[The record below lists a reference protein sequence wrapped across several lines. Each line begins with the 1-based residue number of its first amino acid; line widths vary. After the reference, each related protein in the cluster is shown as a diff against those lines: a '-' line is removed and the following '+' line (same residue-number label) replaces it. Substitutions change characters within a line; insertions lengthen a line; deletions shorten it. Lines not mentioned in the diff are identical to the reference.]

1 MWLNSKT
8 VMTTCLL
15 LSSMCLNAQNLDPA
29 KVCSPVLTRAVTE
42 RYLESNRSFQK
53 KILSQLCSEQQLT
66 AEKARSQGLEINAVV
81 DGVPLGALWSDDAS
95 ERQDARSKLCTKD
108 FSDVSDVTHIKLME
122 RVPVPDLMAN
132 YNRCVE
138 LTTASATPM
147 TCSLSDGDPEF
158 STLHI
163 TYYPKMAVAAPLVT
177 TSTVNGGFVVG
188 GQAETGYQTAVKL
201 WKLQAG
207 GSRPALPT
215 TDVLLPANTEIKT
228 GSTFLTLRR
237 AAGKPLRAVMN
248 NTLNIPCQAESAAS
262 DDVAIN
268 VVMTPYGRMSAIEQA
283 VKQLRAAD
291 GCSAD
296 GSVTHE
302 RQYCA
307 DERGTLENVGV
318 NILSAGSPKNASYIE
333 KVERVGNCAKVYF
346 HLRGAGLDVLR
357 MCKGSAWLDADITL
371 SQRVPVGDV
380 IPFVPHQT
388 TMTVPT
394 FDAGCSMPLTFGGQ
408 LPAGA
413 ILTAWKWKA
422 EIALIEREPDQ
433 HGMESLHRNTY
444 QLSDANASNGKFS
457 GKWMI
462 DVPTAPTLVIAR
474 DGDHCSRESVSPPGE
489 GLTPT
494 VLEHMRTR
502 SLQVTNPGDPNM
514 AIMPDV
520 LTRPGNVEAIQ
531 RVREMPQQD
540 RAGESSRNR

>member
-8 VMTTCLL
+8 VLTTCLL
-15 LSSMCLNAQNLDPA
+15 LASMCLNAQNLDPA

-66 AEKARSQGLEINAVV
+66 AEKARSQGLEINAIV

-122 RVPVPDLMAN
+122 RVPVPDLMAS

-188 GQAETGYQTAVKL
+188 GQAETSYQNDVKL
-201 WKLQAG
+201 WKLGAD
-207 GSRPALPT
+207 GSRPAFPT
-215 TDVLLPANTEIKT
+215 NDVVLPANTEIKT

-237 AAGKPLRAVMN
+237 AAGKSLRAVMN
-248 NTLNIPCQAESAAS
+248 NTLNIPCQAEIAAS

-268 VVMTPYGRMSAIEQA
+268 VVMTPYGRMSTIEQA

-307 DERGTLENVGV
+307 DERGTLENVSV
-318 NILSAGSPKNASYIE
+318 SVLSAGSPKNASYIE

-346 HLRGAGLDVLR
+346 HLRGAGLDWLR
-357 MCKGSAWLDADITL
+357 TCKGSAWLDADITL

-380 IPFVPHQT
+380 IPFVAHQT
-388 TMTVPT
+388 TTKVPT

-408 LPAGA
+408 LPTGA

-422 EIALIEREPDQ
+422 EVALIERELDQ
-433 HGMESLHRNTY
+433 LGMESLRRNTY
-444 QLSDANASNGKFS
+444 QLSDANANSGKFS
-457 GKWMI
+457 GEWVNAI
-462 DVPTAPTLVIAR
+462 PTVPTLVIKR
-474 DGDHCSRESVSPPGE
+474 DGKDCAGESVSSPSE

-494 VLEHMRTR
+494 ALDRMRTR
-502 SLQVTNPGDPNM
+502 SRQVTNPGDPSM
-514 AIMPDV
+514 AITPDI
-520 LTRPGNVEAIQ
+520 LTRPGNIEAIQ
-531 RVREMPQQD
+531 RTQEIPQLD
-540 RAGESSRNR
+540 RADKSSRNR

>member
-1 MWLNSKT
+1 MWLNAKT
-8 VMTTCLL
+8 VLTTCLL
-15 LSSMCLNAQNLDPA
+15 LASMCLNAQNLDPA

-66 AEKARSQGLEINAVV
+66 AEKARSQGLEINAIV

-188 GQAETGYQTAVKL
+188 GQAETSYQNDVKL
-201 WKLQAG
+201 WKLREG
-207 GSRPALPT
+207 TSRPALPT
-215 TDVLLPANTEIKT
+215 TDVVLPANTEIKT

-237 AAGKPLRAVMN
+237 AAGKSLRAVMN
-248 NTLNIPCQAESAAS
+248 NTLNIPCQAEIAAS

-268 VVMTPYGRMSAIEQA
+268 VVMTPYGRMSVIEQV

-307 DERGTLENVGV
+307 DERGTLENVGI
-318 NILSAGSPKNASYIE
+318 NLLSAGSPKNASYIE
-333 KVERVGNCAKVYF
+333 NVERVGNCAKVYF
-346 HLRGAGLDVLR
+346 HLRGAGLDMLR
-357 MCKGSAWLDADITL
+357 MCKGSAWLDVDITL

-380 IPFVPHQT
+380 IPFVSHQT
-388 TMTVPT
+388 AKKVPT
-394 FDAGCSMPLTFGGQ
+394 FDAGCSMPLTFVGQ
-408 LPAGA
+408 LPAGS
-413 ILTAWKWKA
+413 ILSAWKWKA
-422 EIALIEREPDQ
+422 EIAIIERELDQ
-433 HGMESLHRNTY
+433 LGMESLHRNTY
-444 QLSDANASNGKFS
+444 QLSDANASSGKFS
-457 GKWMI
+457 GQWVSAI
-462 DVPTAPTLVIAR
+462 ATAPTLVIKR
-474 DGDHCSRESVSPPGE
+474 DGKHCAGESGSSPREGF
-489 GLTPT
+489 TPT
-494 VLEHMRTR
+494 ALDRMRTR
-502 SLQVTNPGDPNM
+502 THQVTNPGDPSM
-514 AIMPDV
+514 AITPDI
-520 LTRPGNVEAIQ
+520 LTRPANIEAIQ
-531 RVREMPQQD
+531 RSQEIPQLD
-540 RAGESSRNR
+540 RADKSSRNR